1 MVGHTFLGCNLH
13 CLVLRAP
20 AKFKAR
26 RLVVCVTSQERGRDE
41 AFWGTLLRLRWGRR
55 EIRPLY
61 GEVDDRGRQ
70 RPDTREEDQEQTIY
84 PRTPIVPPPSLSP
97 QV

>member
-1 MVGHTFLGCNLH
+1 MC
-13 CLVLRAP
+13 A
-20 AKFKAR
+20 
-26 RLVVCVTSQERGRDE
+26 TSQERGQDE
-41 AFWGTLLRLRWGRR
+41 GILGDVATVAVGPTRNKTALW
-55 EIRPLY
+55 
-61 GEVDDRGRQ
+61 EVDDRGRQ